1 MEKLEEQIK
10 KHINN
15 IYDLNKE
22 FEKYKTTIQ
31 TQLNI
36 NSKIIQENNFI
47 NELLS
52 IKQQLNKNNDLNKTK
67 KEKNIILEDTNKN
80 KNMNNNNNISLNSD
94 NDNNIEIIKE
104 IKNKNNKIKPKKILI

>member
-1 MEKLEEQIK
+1 MEKLEKQIK

-22 FEKYKTTIQ
+22 FEKYKTDIQ
-31 TQLNI
+31 SQLYI

-52 IKQQLNKNNDLNKTK
+52 IKQQLNKNND
-67 KEKNIILEDTNKN
+67 
-80 KNMNNNNNISLNSD
+80 
-94 NDNNIEIIKE
+94 
-104 IKNKNNKIKPKKILI
+104 

>member
-22 FEKYKTTIQ
+22 FEIYKTDIQ